1 MTGSF
6 VRRRY
11 SVTMRRA
18 ILAPFVLLLLALATA
33 CSGRGDAV
41 PGTTPAET
49 PLATNEATATAAP
62 PTATASASA
71 VPTAPPTGKPK
82 LGTSA
87 GQPVSQRD
95 PAFTAL
101 PGATASFGQ
110 LGNAVYRVEMPAK
123 WNGDLVLWAHGF
135 RGFDLEVYVDD
146 PPEALRKAF
155 IDAGFA
161 WAASSYSENG
171 YTPGIGADDTLA
183 LKRYFEASFAKPKR
197 TYLAGASMGGN
208 VTVLSLEHF
217 AGEYDGALS
226 LCGAV
231 TGIEQID
238 YLFSW
243 AMAAEFVSGQ
253 QLPIGSG
260 QSAMLSAMSKVQNQL
275 KGTDPQPTAKG
286 LLFID
291 IIRNLTGGPR
301 PFFLEGFKDQYTLN
315 FGLLALDP
323 NRSTLVGKAA
333 TNVGVTHSVDAALGT
348 TSEAVNA
355 GVRRLA
361 ADPAARNPETHP
373 DAVPTSGKLTAPLLT
388 LHGTG
393 DLFVPISLEAAYR
406 KRAEAAGKGD
416 LLVQRAIRAPGHCN
430 FSGEEV
436 RTAWADLV
444 SWVTVGKKAA
454 GDDLSGDLSDV
465 GRQFTTPLRAGD
477 PGTK

>member
-1 MTGSF
+1 MTGPF
-6 VRRRY
+6 VPGPY
-11 SVTMRRA
+11 TVTMRRA
-18 ILAPFVLLLLALATA
+18 FLAPFVALLLALAAA
-33 CSGRGDAV
+33 CSGGGGAG
-41 PGTTPAET
+41 PAATPAGT
-49 PLATNEATATAAP
+49 PLAASEATATAAP
-62 PTATASASA
+62 PTAPASA

-110 LGNAVYRVEMPAK
+110 LGNAVFRVEMPAK

-135 RGFDLEVYVDD
+135 RGFDLDVYVDD

-155 IDAGFA
+155 IEGGYA

-183 LKRYFEASFAKPKR
+183 LKRYFEASFGKPER
-197 TYLAGASMGGN
+197 TYLVGASMGGN
-208 VTVLSLEHF
+208 VTVLSMERF
-217 AGEYDGALS
+217 AGEYDGALA

-243 AMAAEFVSGQ
+243 AMAAEFASGQ

-260 QSAMLSAMSKVQNQL
+260 QSAMLSAMSKLQNQL
-275 KGTDPQPTAKG
+275 KATDPQPTAKG
-286 LLFID
+286 VLFID

-323 NRSTLVGKAA
+323 NRSTLVGRAA
-333 TNVGVTHSVDAALGT
+333 TNAGVIYSVDAALGP

-373 DAVPTSGKLTAPLLT
+373 DAVPTTGRLTVPLLT

-393 DLFVPISLEAAYR
+393 DLFVPISLETAYR
-406 KRAEAAGKGD
+406 KDVEAAGKGD

-430 FSGEEV
+430 FSGEEL

-444 SWVTVGKKAA
+444 SWVVDGRKPA
-454 GDDLSGDLSDV
+454 GDDLGGDLSDI

>member
-1 MTGSF
+1 
-6 VRRRY
+6 
-11 SVTMRRA
+11 MRRA
-18 ILAPFVLLLLALATA
+18 VLVPFVLLLALLGA
-33 CSGRGDAV
+33 CSGGGDPPANTAA
-41 PGTTPAET
+41 TTP
-49 PLATNEATATAAP
+49 PATIEATATAAP
-62 PTATASASA
+62 ATATTSTTA
-71 VPTAPPTGKPK
+71 VPTAPPTGKPR

-101 PGATASFGQ
+101 PGATATFGQ

-146 PPEALRKAF
+146 PPEALRRAF
-155 IDAGFA
+155 IDQGYA

-171 YTPGIGADDTLA
+171 YTPGIGADDSLA
-183 LKRYFEASFAKPKR
+183 LKRYFEATFGKPKR
-197 TYLAGASMGGN
+197 TYLTGASMGGN
-208 VTVLSLEHF
+208 VTVLSMEHF
-217 AGEYDGALS
+217 VGEYDGALS

-253 QLPIGSG
+253 ALPIGSG
-260 QSAMLSAMSKVQNQL
+260 QSAMLSAMSKVQAQL

-286 LLFID
+286 LMFID

-301 PFFLEGFKDQYTLN
+301 PFFLEGFKDQYALN

-333 TNVGVTHSVDAALGT
+333 TNAGAVYRVDAALGT

-355 GVRRLA
+355 GARRLA
-361 ADPAARNPETHP
+361 ADPSARNAEAHP
-373 DAVPTSGKLTAPLLT
+373 DAVPTTGRLTAPLLT

-393 DLFVPISLEAAYR
+393 DLFVPISLETAYR
-406 KRAEAAGKGD
+406 ARVEAAGKGSF
-416 LLVQRAIRAPGHCN
+416 LVQRAIRAPGHCN
-430 FSGEEV
+430 FSAEEL
-436 RTAWADLV
+436 RTAWNDLV
-444 SWVTVGKKAA
+444 AWVAGGTKPA
-454 GDDLSGDLSDV
+454 GDDLSGDLTDA
-465 GRQFTTPLRAGD
+465 GRQFTNPLRPGD